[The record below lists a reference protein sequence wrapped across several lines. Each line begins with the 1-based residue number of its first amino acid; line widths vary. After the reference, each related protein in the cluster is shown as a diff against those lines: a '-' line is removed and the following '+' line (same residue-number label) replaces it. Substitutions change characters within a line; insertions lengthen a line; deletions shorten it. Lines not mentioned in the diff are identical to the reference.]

1 MKVIVP
7 IERDEGYKSI
17 VADHFGRAPFF
28 AAVELRKD
36 GSLDTIKVIENKG
49 EHLGGRV
56 SVEELIGK
64 LKPDA
69 LLVKGMGPRGLDA
82 FQSQGVAV
90 FTGVLDTVE
99 GAVQAY
105 VRGQLKGLTE
115 PCREA
120 HHRF

>member
-7 IERDEGYKSI
+7 IERDEGLKSV
-17 VADHFGRAPFF
+17 VASHFGRAPYF
-28 AAVELRKD
+28 AVVELKDD
-36 GSLDTIKVIENKG
+36 GSFDSMKVIENIG

-56 SVEELIGK
+56 SVEEFIGK

-82 FQSQGVAV
+82 FQRQGVAV
-90 FTGVLDTVE
+90 FTGTLDTVE
-99 GAVQAY
+99 GAVQSY
-105 VRGQLKGLTE
+105 VKGQLRGLTE

-120 HHRF
+120 RHRF